1 MYGITIDVMSS
12 VCDRL
17 AKTNEVLLYLQFV
30 MEDRSFSLNETAD
43 FRISQFWHF
52 LISNIQ
58 YIDRNRNIYISYMP
72 TLPIYAVVYR
82 IFKSSTAYR
91 F

>member
-1 MYGITIDVMSS
+1 MSS

-30 MEDRSFSLNETAD
+30 MEDHSFSLNENAD

-52 LISNIQ
+52 RISNI
-58 YIDRNRNIYISYMP
+58 P
-72 TLPIYAVVYR
+72 
-82 IFKSSTAYR
+82 
-91 F
+91 